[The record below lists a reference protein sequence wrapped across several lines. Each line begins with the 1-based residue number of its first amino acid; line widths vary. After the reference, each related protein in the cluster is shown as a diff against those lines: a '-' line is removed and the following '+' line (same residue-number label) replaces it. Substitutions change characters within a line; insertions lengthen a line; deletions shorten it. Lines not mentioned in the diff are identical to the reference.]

1 MSKRNIIGMGCDPNR
16 ARFAQQ
22 NWAPK
27 LGVIMDFAPN
37 EASLISQVR
46 SKEYAVVFIAP
57 GMCGLL
63 GRAGTERVFQQ
74 VKQIQPN
81 AKCVLIQDPTKSL
94 IILGQALNIQGF
106 NGEVQ
111 MMSNDWP
118 FVD

>member
-1 MSKRNIIGMGCDPNR
+1 MGCDPNR
-16 ARFAQQ
+16 AKFAQQ

-27 LGVIMDFAPN
+27 LGVNMDFAPN
-37 EASLISQVR
+37 EASLINQVK

-63 GRAGTERVFQQ
+63 GPTGIERVFRQ

-81 AKCVLIQDPTKSL
+81 ANCVLIQDPKQSL
-94 IILGQALNIQGF
+94 IILGQALNLKGF
-106 NGEVQ
+106 NGEVK

>member
-22 NWAPK
+22 NIAPR
-27 LGVIMDFAPN
+27 LGVHMDFAPN
-37 EASLISQVR
+37 EASLINQVR
-46 SKEYAVVFIAP
+46 NKEYAVVFIAP
-57 GMCGLL
+57 GMCNVL
-63 GRAGTERVFQQ
+63 GYGGIDRVFQQ

-81 AKCVLIQDPTKSL
+81 AKRVLIQDPTKMM
-94 IILGQALNIQGF
+94 IILGDALNLQGF
-106 NGEVQ
+106 NREVQ

>member
-22 NWAPK
+22 NFAPK
-27 LGVIMDFAPN
+27 LGVNMDFAPN
-37 EASLISQVR
+37 EASLINQVR
-46 SKEYAVVFIAP
+46 AKEYAVVFIAP

-63 GRAGTERVFQQ
+63 GPAGIERVFKQ
-74 VKQIQPN
+74 VRQIQPTT
-81 AKCVLIQDPTKSL
+81 KCVLIQDPTKTL
-94 IILGQALNIQGF
+94 IILGEALNVPGF
-106 NGEVQ
+106 NSEVQ